1 MCEGFPEAFQNSW
14 KLLTRRFKKPN
25 KPQAQEAKKT
35 QQGTSETVK
44 ARNKDNPKSQKA
56 SMLNTKLDNFNP

>member
-14 KLLTRRFKKPN
+14 KLLTRRFKKSN

-44 ARNKDNPKSQKA
+44 ARKKDNPKSQKKKKNNKYA
-56 SMLNTKLDNFNP
+56 

>member
-14 KLLTRRFKKPN
+14 KLLTRRSKKPN

-44 ARNKDNPKSQKA
+44 ARNEDNRKSQKA